1 LKEYAAHS
9 SQSLTIFFAA
19 ADNLYRL
26 DPVRFPAVH
35 SLVNPPFYG
44 VPPRAPDATVGGMPY
59 GNALFSYL
67 WFTAFVKMVNMA
79 PYLCPGQED
88 TLDVLFERKI
98 PKPDGSPSDEY
109 FINEH
114 LVAFLMFNIACAL
127 NASYSYRKEK
137 TEVFRSHVAILKAA
151 AAEGKDW
158 RAQLRDSLKKW
169 EPEFEAIVK
178 KKRRIGGGDTTS
190 MTMEMQVDPDLL

>member
-1 LKEYAAHS
+1 
-9 SQSLTIFFAA
+9 
-19 ADNLYRL
+19 
-26 DPVRFPAVH
+26 
-35 SLVNPPFYG
+35 
-44 VPPRAPDATVGGMPY
+44 MPY

-109 FINEH
+109 FINEY

-127 NASYSYRKEK
+127 NASYNHRKEK
-137 TEVFRSHVAILKAA
+137 TEVFRTNVAILKAA
-151 AAEGKDW
+151 AAAGKDW

-178 KKRRIGGGDTTS
+178 KKRRITLDDAPVRSS
-190 MTMEMQVDPDLL
+190 MYPWPNFHARKTRISRGPRRNPSHNAVIAASIVRTVIEPNSRSGPK

>member
-1 LKEYAAHS
+1 
-9 SQSLTIFFAA
+9 
-19 ADNLYRL
+19 
-26 DPVRFPAVH
+26 
-35 SLVNPPFYG
+35 
-44 VPPRAPDATVGGMPY
+44 M
-59 GNALFSYL
+59 LF
-67 WFTAFVKMVNMA
+67 
-79 PYLCPGQED
+79 Q
-88 TLDVLFERKI
+88 RKI

-114 LVAFLMFNIACAL
+114 LVVFLMFNIACAL

-151 AAEGKDW
+151 AAAGKDW